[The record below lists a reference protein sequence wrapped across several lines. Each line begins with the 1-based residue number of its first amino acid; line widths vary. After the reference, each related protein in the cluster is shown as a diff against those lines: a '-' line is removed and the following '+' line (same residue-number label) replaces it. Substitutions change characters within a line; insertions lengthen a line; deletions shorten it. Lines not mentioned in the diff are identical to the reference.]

1 MVRTKERYH
10 RSNTTGVIQY
20 LISNT
25 KVNLTSNMIVKKTFH
40 LWALLFMGVILLGYS
55 DLTCQETDAFYK
67 NLFKKGEKSFLAKN
81 YKEAV
86 KELEIAVFGLYK
98 EKELRGKAYVY
109 LSLSYYYLKDV
120 KKCEKYLREAFDL
133 LGDEGLKKL
142 ELDKPARSD
151 LEKLIEYF
159 KLREA
164 KKKPESDKAVIKKL

>member
-1 MVRTKERYH
+1 MAVR
-10 RSNTTGVIQY
+10 
-20 LISNT
+20 
-25 KVNLTSNMIVKKTFH
+25 KTLH
-40 LWALLFMGVILLGYS
+40 KGLLFLVVVILIGCS
-55 DLTCQETDAFYK
+55 DLMCQETDAFYK

-109 LSLSYYYLKDV
+109 LSLSHYYLKDR

-133 LGDEGLKKL
+133 LGDEGIKKL
-142 ELDKPARSD
+142 ELDKPERLD
-151 LEKLIEYF
+151 LEKLIKYF

-164 KKKPESDKAVIKKL
+164 EKKPENDEAAIKKSL